1 MDRKVTITN
10 SQGQKAI
17 ADVIRIFRVN
27 DLNSDYIV
35 YTFNQKYANNNIKD
49 YVSKLRVENGN
60 YYFDTIF
67 DENEWEKVKNVVAN
81 LAQGGEQ

>member
-17 ADVIRIFRVN
+17 ADIVKIFRVN
-27 DLNSDYIV
+27 ELNSDYIV
-35 YTFNQKYANNNIKD
+35 YTFNQKDASNNIKD

-60 YYFDTIF
+60 YYFDTIN
-67 DENEWEKVKNVVAN
+67 DNEEWEKVKKV
-81 LAQGGEQ
+81 LIELCKGGE

>member
-17 ADVIRIFRVN
+17 ADIVTIFRIN

-35 YTFNQKYANNNIKD
+35 YTFNQKDENNNIKD
-49 YVSKLRVENGN
+49 YASKLRVENGV
-60 YYFDTIF
+60 YYFDSIT
-67 DENEWEKVKNVVAN
+67 DESEWEKVKSVITELGKDGA
-81 LAQGGEQ
+81 